1 MPQYYFNVMGDGDPE
16 GTPFPS
22 PSNARK
28 EGLKFLGSLLLHE
41 EITPRQG
48 EPCVEITDVTGAVL
62 FRLGVEMS
70 DIHDERAAGSDGL
83 ISR

>member
-1 MPQYYFNVMGDGDPE
+1 MPHYYFNVMDDPDLE

-28 EGLKFLGSLLLHE
+28 EGLRLLGALLMHE

-48 EPCVEITDVTGAVL
+48 ETCIEITDVTGAVL
-62 FRLGVEMS
+62 FKLGVEML
-70 DIHDERAAGSDGL
+70 DL
-83 ISR
+83 